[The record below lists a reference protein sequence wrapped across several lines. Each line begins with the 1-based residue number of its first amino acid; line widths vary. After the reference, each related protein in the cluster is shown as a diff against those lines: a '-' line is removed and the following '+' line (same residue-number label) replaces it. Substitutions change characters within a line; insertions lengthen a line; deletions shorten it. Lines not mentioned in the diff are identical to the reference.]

1 MTSVT
6 PSAAAT
12 AAVPLARRRRWRDA
26 AFVLAHAALLAALL
40 FVYLR
45 GWDRDFT
52 VPLQFSRDS
61 LSAALQ
67 SKSTIDNGWWWFN
80 WRVGAPFGLDALQ
93 YPAAPNVDQALVW
106 LVSRVVRDPMTAI
119 TVTWLLMVVLSGL
132 SATWCIR
139 TLGASR
145 ISALVCGT
153 LFALVPYA
161 LYRNVGHFW
170 LVIYLVPFVCTAA
183 LLLATGRPQRWFWG
197 RPFAGHLIGCLLLA
211 LNYVYYAFFGC
222 VIVLVASIVGA
233 VQRRSSRV
241 LGAGAFCLV
250 LIGGGTAL
258 NLAPS
263 LYSWVQRGVPIAVP
277 DKTPAE
283 AEIYGLK
290 IRHLLSP
297 GLWHTFPPFR
307 AWLAREEAAAFPLEN
322 ENTGERLG
330 VVGSAGF
337 LVLLVWLFVPRL
349 DARLAHGDTLA
360 AASRLMLAA
369 VLLATV
375 GGLGSLFNL
384 LVSPDIRA
392 YNRISPF
399 IAFFSFTA
407 VALVLDDVVRSRRA
421 RAGVAIAV
429 ALVGLADQHAATDY
443 LNTTHKT
450 IATEYS
456 GVRRFV
462 RGLEAQLPA
471 GAMVFQLPV
480 RSYPD
485 GDRPLP
491 MGPYDHAKLYLVS
504 HTLRW
509 SYPALSNQQVRWQQA
524 TTLLPVARLVP
535 ELASQGFAAVE
546 IDRDGYAD
554 RGASILAAIEQQ
566 PDVTVLASTT
576 RYVALDLRRVSAPPS
591 SESFL
596 ARAAGTSPVTVGLP
610 ACQAT
615 TVFYVDRVNGRT
627 AQQMAIGAVHVKRS
641 GTFKVEGWAVDD
653 PAQSTG
659 TGVDVRVDG
668 ALFPSI
674 YGFERQDVSAHFSR
688 PAYLQSGFIAAVPAR
703 GLGRGRHALALRVA
717 SADGRC
723 AYETP
728 ERPIVVD

>member
-1 MTSVT
+1 V
-6 PSAAAT
+6 
-12 AAVPLARRRRWRDA
+12 
-26 AFVLAHAALLAALL
+26 AFVLTHAALLAALL

-52 VPLQFSRDS
+52 IPLQFSRDS

-80 WRVGAPFGLDALQ
+80 RRVGVPFGLDALQ

-145 ISALVCGT
+145 ISALLSGT
-153 LFALVPYA
+153 LFALLPYA

-183 LLLATGRPQRWFWG
+183 ILLAMGRPPRWFWG
-197 RPFAGHLIGCLLLA
+197 RPFAGHLAGCLLLA

-222 VIVLVASIVGA
+222 LIILVASVVGA
-233 VQRRSSRV
+233 VQRRSGRV
-241 LGAGAFCLV
+241 LGAGAFCLM
-250 LIGGGTAL
+250 LIGGGTAV

-263 LYSWVQRGVPIAVP
+263 LHSWAQRGVPLAVP
-277 DKTPAE
+277 DKAPAE

-322 ENTGERLG
+322 ENTGARLG
-330 VVGSAGF
+330 LVGSAGF
-337 LVLLVWLFVPRL
+337 LVLLAWLFVPRL
-349 DARLAHGDTLA
+349 GDRLAHGDTLA
-360 AASRLMLAA
+360 ATSRLMLAA
-369 VLLATV
+369 VLVATV

-399 IAFFSFTA
+399 IAFFSLTA
-407 VALVLDDVVRSRRA
+407 VALVLDGAVRSRRA

-429 ALVGLADQHAATDY
+429 AIVGLADQHAATVY
-443 LNTTHKT
+443 LNTTHT
-450 IATEYS
+450 AIAAEYS
-456 GVRRFV
+456 SVRQFV
-462 RGLEAQLPA
+462 RGLETQLPA

-491 MGPYDHAKLYLVS
+491 MGPYDHAKMYLAS
-504 HTLRW
+504 RTLRW

-524 TTLLPVARLVP
+524 TTLLSIARLVP
-535 ELASQGFAAVE
+535 ELASQGFSAVE

-554 RGASILAAIEQQ
+554 RGAAIVAAIEQQ
-566 PDVTVLASTT
+566 PGVTVLASTP
-576 RYVALDLRRVSAPPS
+576 RYVAVDLRRVSAPPS
-591 SESFL
+591 SASFL
-596 ARAAGTSPVTVGLP
+596 ARTAGTAPATAGLP

-627 AQQMAIGAVHVKRS
+627 AQQMAIGPVHVESS
-641 GTFKVEGWAVDD
+641 GTFKVEGWAVDE

-674 YGFERQDVSAHFSR
+674 YGLERQDVGAHFSR
-688 PAYLQSGFIAAVPAR
+688 PAYLQSGFVAAVPSR
-703 GLGRGRHALALRVA
+703 GLGRGRHGLALRVA
-717 SADGRC
+717 AADGRC

-728 ERPIVVD
+728 EQPIVVD